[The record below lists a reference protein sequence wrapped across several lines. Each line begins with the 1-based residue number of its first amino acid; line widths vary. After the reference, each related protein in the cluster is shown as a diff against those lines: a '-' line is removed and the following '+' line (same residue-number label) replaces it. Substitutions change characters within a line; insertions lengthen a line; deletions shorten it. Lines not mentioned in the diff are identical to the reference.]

1 MTQVSTPVADADRL
15 WWRDLAPNLSL
26 GLSPVRGFVADGGEG
41 REMGLPETRELWG
54 REPLI
59 IANATLMRSRLFG
72 NRQAREARHF
82 DVLELFAFIRPAQF
96 CAPSAAGLALVCGY
110 EEPQTPQAQA
120 EVMAAVVSD
129 LCETLRTA
137 PLGFRL
143 VAQSGVQ
150 LMAKQ
155 GWVWAPL
162 VQALLNRTEMPADYV
177 APPAL
182 DIWSLLE
189 EWEDQPPEGEARA
202 VALSEEEVA
211 QHLGR
216 DLQRAGLDERRPEQ
230 LEFAL
235 KAREI
240 FAPKWMKDQPNMWL
254 LEAGTGVG
262 KTLGYLAPAM
272 AWAEKAQGQVWVSTY
287 TKALQKQI
295 HNDTRALFD
304 HPQERADKVVVRKG
318 RENYVCLLNFQ
329 ERLAAMHSAPEL
341 IMAVLVARWA
351 LYSRDGDIMS
361 GDFPT
366 WLPSLLPPGT
376 PAQVFQTL
384 TAQSLVDRRG
394 ECTYAACPHYRVCF
408 IERSVRKAR
417 SASLVIANHA
427 LVMAQATYD
436 MRDAA
441 RSQMKAE
448 MNGEDVQEE
457 ADAPALS
464 RIIFDEGH
472 HVFEAADS
480 AFATRLSGLEAYELR
495 RWIRGNEGRSRRGR
509 GLEARLGDLVAGLDD
524 AQAAM
529 KDLIRAAHVL
539 PSDGFSQRLSI
550 RTQSGG
556 GLDPVGPIESLLVEV
571 YKQIDIRQGEGRLR
585 SRFSPDADQGG
596 ECEAHP
602 CIEGVAVAAKL
613 AARALAGIEAPLL
626 ALVRALEDRLGSG
639 AELEPADRIRIEGA
653 LRGLERRARLLL
665 PAWRSLL
672 QQLALDDGE
681 SAPDT
686 TNALTIDWFST
697 EMMRGRVVDVCLNRH
712 YVDPSLPLAEF
723 VLKPAHGV
731 LVASATLSDGTR
743 IGEAVPDEDESED
756 GSAKVDVR
764 FALARQRTGANHLV
778 MGAKSARIASP
789 FDYARQARLFVITD
803 IGRDDPRATGAAM
816 EALFKASRGGGLGL
830 FTAIR
835 RLKAVHEQI
844 SKPLGEAGLSLYAQH
859 VDPLDV
865 SDLISVFRSE
875 HHSCLLGT
883 DAVRDGIDVPGQA
896 LRLIAFD
903 RIPWPRPDCLHRARR
918 QHFGNKLYD
927 DALTRAKL
935 AQAFGR
941 LIRKADDRGV
951 FVMLDSAAPTRMFSG
966 LPEGVVL
973 QRCTLAEALVS
984 IAKFL
989 HGEEALGLEPRM
1001 GTDGHG

>member
-1 MTQVSTPVADADRL
+1 MSDPSSQSNATPA
-15 WWRDLAPNLSL
+15 WRDLTPTHAL
-26 GLSPVRGFVADGGEG
+26 GLTPARAFVVGPEGGRIVG
-41 REMGLPETRELWG
+41 VPELRELWG
-54 REPLI
+54 REALI
-59 IANATLMRSRLFG
+59 VANAPLMRNRLFG

-82 DVLELFAFIRPAQF
+82 DVLELYAFIRPAQF
-96 CAPSAAGLALVCGY
+96 CAPSAAGLALACGHT
-110 EEPQTPQAQA
+110 EPETPDDQARILVQ
-120 EVMAAVVSD
+120 VILD
-129 LCETLRTA
+129 LCEDLRA
-137 PLGFRL
+137 SPLGFRL
-143 VAQSGVQ
+143 AAQSGVK
-150 LMAKQ
+150 LMERQ

-162 VQALLNRTEMPADYV
+162 VQAVLDHTDLPADYV

-189 EWEDQPPEGEARA
+189 EWEDQPPEGQARA
-202 VALSEEEVA
+202 VAMSEEEVTL
-211 QHLGR
+211 HLGR
-216 DLQRAGLDERRPEQ
+216 GLQRAGLDERRPEQ
-230 LEFAL
+230 LDFAL

-262 KTLGYLAPAM
+262 KTLGYLAPAH
-272 AWAEKAQGQVWVSTY
+272 AWAERAQGQVWISTY

-295 HNDTRALFD
+295 HHDTRALFD
-304 HPQERADKVVVRKG
+304 SPAERADKVVVRKG
-318 RENYVCLLNFQ
+318 RENYLCLLNFQ

-341 IMAVLVARWA
+341 IMAVLMARWA
-351 LYSRDGDIMS
+351 LYSRDGDIIS

-376 PAQVFQTL
+376 PAQVFGSL
-384 TAQSLVDRRG
+384 TPQSLVDRRG

-408 IERSVRKAR
+408 IEKSVRKAK

-427 LVMAQATYD
+427 LVMAQAAYD
-436 MRDAA
+436 LRDTA
-441 RSQMKAE
+441 RSQMQAE
-448 MNGEDVQEE
+448 MNGEDVPAD

-464 RIIFDEGH
+464 RLVFDEGH
-472 HVFEAADS
+472 HLFEAADS

-509 GLEARLGDLVAGLDD
+509 GLEARLGDLIAGQEA
-524 AQAAM
+524 AQTAM
-529 KDLIRAAHVL
+529 KELIRAAHVL
-539 PSDGFSQRLSI
+539 PSDGFSQRLGV

-556 GLDPVGPIESLLVEV
+556 GLEPIGPIEALLVQV
-571 YKQIDIRQGEGRLR
+571 YNQIDIRQGEARLR
-585 SRFSPDADQGG
+585 SKFSPDAEQGG

-602 CIEGVAVAAKL
+602 CIEGVAVAAKM

-626 ALVRALEDRLGSG
+626 ALVRALEDRLNEG
-639 AELEPADRIRIEGA
+639 AELEPADRIRIDGA

-672 QQLALDDGE
+672 QQLALEEGDIVEDDGT
-681 SAPDT
+681 PH
-686 TNALTIDWFST
+686 TIDWFST
-697 EMMRGRVVDVCLNRH
+697 EVLRGKVVDVTLNRH

-731 LVASATLSDGTR
+731 LVASATLSDG
-743 IGEAVPDEDESED
+743 AADSETD
-756 GSAKVDVR
+756 R
-764 FALARQRTGANHLV
+764 FALAKQRTGANHLV
-778 MGAKSARIASP
+778 MGAKTARITSP

-803 IGRDDPRATGAAM
+803 VSREDPRAVGAAM
-816 EALFKASRGGGLGL
+816 EALFKASKGGGLGL

-835 RLKAVHEQI
+835 RLKAVYEQI
-844 SKPLGEAGLSLYAQH
+844 NRPLSEAGVSLYAQH

-918 QHFGNKLYD
+918 QHFGNKIYD

-951 FVMLDSAAPTRMFSG
+951 FVMLDSAAPTRLFTG
-966 LPEGVVL
+966 LPEGVVV
-973 QRCTLAEALVS
+973 QRCTLAEALDSVGR
-984 IAKFL
+984 FL
-989 HGEEALGLEPRM
+989 HGEPKVAAA
-1001 GTDGHG
+1001 DAK